1 MTDMS
6 DSEALDHMRIEVAR
20 LRQTFT
26 RWTETLDPTLG
37 CSQRWVIDMVN
48 KILTGT
54 YE

>member
-6 DSEALDHMRIEVAR
+6 DSEALDHYRIEVAR

-26 RWTETLDPTLG
+26 RWTETIDPQLG
-37 CSQRWVIDMVN
+37 YSGRWAIDMVN
-48 KILTGT
+48 KILTAT

>member
-6 DSEALDHMRIEVAR
+6 DSEALDHYRIEGAR

-26 RWTETLDPTLG
+26 RWTETIDPQLG
-37 CSQRWVIDMVN
+37 YSGRWVTDIVN